1 MYSSNDNQYPSGYD
15 DAPNQLSAGK
25 GKEPMAME
33 LPPEVQQALARYLQG
48 FNAPT
53 PMSAT
58 DRIDIVVPPSQN
70 KASSYSQTTVE
81 PYIQQAEAFSHSVG
95 ITDTPVA
102 NGRGVQMS
110 RAYSFPATS
119 ATQLP
124 MNAPTPQQYLGQNFE
139 NAQYIPFIS

>member
-1 MYSSNDNQYPSGYD
+1 MYSYNPSQYPSGYD
-15 DAPNQLSAGK
+15 DSPNQISARQ
-25 GKEPMAME
+25 GKEQMAME

-58 DRIDIVVPPSQN
+58 DRIDIVVPPSEN

-81 PYIQQAEAFSHSVG
+81 PYLQQAEAFSHSVG

-110 RAYSFPATS
+110 RSYSLPAYS

-124 MNAPTPQQYLGQNFE
+124 MNAPTPAQYLGDNFE
-139 NAQYIPFIS
+139 NAQYIPYLS